1 MLGSEDDDFEQDLRA
16 EQEME
21 AERIVLEQQQP
32 PDGVDERAGVQAAE
46 LPSVRTPNRGRQNV
60 NYQEDVDSS
69 DEEQGFA
76 ASRLTTNDDNPD
88 AAEVGPQP
96 CRPGLQ
102 PMLNTVLCR
111 EASDVAPGVGTFAR
125 AEASLL
131 YEGTTYNWPMSGL
144 EDGFDGSGPFL
155 AARMKD
161 CIANATGDDFKTFSD
176 SIRPENIS
184 GLRTM

>member
-1 MLGSEDDDFEQDLRA
+1 MDPYEE
-16 EQEME
+16 EQEILRE
-21 AERIVLEQQQP
+21 NRAHSTP
-32 PDGVDERAGVQAAE
+32 P
-46 LPSVRTPNRGRQNV
+46 
-60 NYQEDVDSS
+60 SS
-69 DEEQGFA
+69 ENGDEEPRNA
-76 ASRLTTNDDNPD
+76 D
-88 AAEVGPQP
+88 AAEAEPQP

-102 PMLNTVLCR
+102 PNLNTVLCR

-131 YEGTTYNWPMSGL
+131 YEGTTYSWPMSDL

-184 GLRTM
+184 GLRTMQPMLKPLPDAP